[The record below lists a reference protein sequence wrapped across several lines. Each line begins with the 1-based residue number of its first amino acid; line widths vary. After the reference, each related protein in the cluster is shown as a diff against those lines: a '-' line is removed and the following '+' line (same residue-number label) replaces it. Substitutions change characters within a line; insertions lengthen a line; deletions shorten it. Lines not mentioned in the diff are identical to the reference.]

1 MAYAKV
7 VLGLP
12 IEGPFDYRVPH
23 ALSSKVRVGSRVSV
37 SFRNL
42 IKTGYVVGI
51 AKSSQIQRV
60 KDILCVLDD
69 TPSIDK
75 YTLKLTRELADYYCS
90 SWGEAIE
97 AALPDKL
104 RKSCRLPVL
113 NNFNDKLP
121 KQKPKITCV
130 TGFAIKKRYDFY
142 LSRISEVLKNN
153 LSVIVLFS
161 DTPAIMAF
169 RDRVKASLGLE
180 PTVLS
185 RNDPSELQAWLKIR
199 NSEVKL
205 AIGTR
210 SCVFAPF
217 RDLGL
222 IIVDS
227 EQDLSYKQDQA
238 PHYNAVHMAL
248 ARSGI
253 QKADLILGASFLS
266 LESFYLSQ
274 NKNNNY
280 INLSDKSDFPQVI
293 LTNEPWR
300 KKNKGPV
307 KILSLYLQNAIA
319 NSLALK
325 EKVLILTSKPGFA
338 NLAFC
343 QSCGMIFKCPR
354 CSVNLSYSIKN
365 NTLSCRYC
373 NHKLVSP
380 KICPE
385 CNSGYI
391 KYSGLGIERVENEIA
406 RMFPVAAVKQIGHEN
421 ESFSWSADIFLANKN
436 IGRHLER
443 SFDLV
448 VVLSIDSELNLV
460 DFRSA
465 EKAANTLSRIM
476 PLAKSKVIIQTR
488 YSRHYVFRA
497 FEGKDLGVFYKRE
510 LRERKQLSFP
520 PFRHFTVI
528 KLRGNNEDRV
538 KEQSQRLYEI
548 IKEKCEEHDIK
559 VLSLAPGFPARLRG
573 NFYWELLLSG
583 RRPKEISSFLK
594 IHLKDLPHSGIIV
607 TVDMDPV

>member
-7 VLGLP
+7 ILGLP

-23 ALSSKVRVGSRVSV
+23 VLSSKVRVGSRISV

-42 IKTGYVVGI
+42 IKTGYVVGLS
-51 AKSSQIQRV
+51 KSSQIQKV

-97 AALPDKL
+97 VALPDKL
-104 RKSCRLPVL
+104 RKGCRLPAL
-113 NNFNDKLP
+113 NNCKDKIS

-130 TGFAIKKRYDFY
+130 TGFSIKKRYDFY

-161 DTPAIMAF
+161 DTPAIAGF
-169 RDRVKASLGLE
+169 RDRIKDSFGFE

-185 RNDPSELQAWLKIR
+185 RNDPTELQAWLKIK
-199 NSEVKL
+199 NSETKL

-217 RDLGL
+217 KNLGL

-227 EQDLSYKQDQA
+227 EQDLSYKQDQT

-248 ARSGI
+248 VRSGI

-274 NKNNNY
+274 KKNNNY
-280 INLSDKSDFPQVI
+280 VNLSDRSDFPQVI
-293 LTNEPWR
+293 LTGEPWR

-307 KILSLYLQNAIA
+307 KVLSPYLQNAIA
-319 NSLALK
+319 NSLAAK
-325 EKVLILTSKPGFA
+325 EKVLILTSRAGFA

-343 QSCGMIFKCPR
+343 QSCGMVFKCPR
-354 CSVNLSYSIKN
+354 CSVNLSYSLKS

-373 NHKLVSP
+373 NHRLISP

-385 CNSGYI
+385 CNCGYI
-391 KYSGLGIERVENEIA
+391 KYSGLGIERIENEIA
-406 RMFPVAAVKQIGHEN
+406 RMFPAATVKQVGQEI
-421 ESFSWSADIFLANKN
+421 ESFPWNADIFLANKN

-476 PLAKSKVIIQTR
+476 PLAKDKVIIQTR

-497 FEGKDLGVFYKRE
+497 FEDKDLNIFYKRE
-510 LRERKQLSFP
+510 LRERRQLLFP
-520 PFRHFTVI
+520 PFRHFAVI

-538 KEQSQRLYEI
+538 REQSQRLYEI
-548 IKEKCEEHDIK
+548 IKGRCEDCHIS
-559 VLSLAPGFPARLRG
+559 VLSVAPGFPARLRG

-583 RRPKEISSFLK
+583 RSPKEISSFLK

-607 TVDMDPV
+607 TVDVDPV